1 MKSLR
6 CLFISVCL
14 FAVTACGQK
23 GDLYFP
29 DKHSQQGGSKTATVL
44 EHYGLF

>member
-6 CLFISVCL
+6 CLLICACL

-29 DKHSQQGGSKTATVL
+29 DRKSQQAAGETVTVL

>member
-1 MKSLR
+1 MKPLSIIL
-6 CLFISVCL
+6 LL
-14 FAVTACGQK
+14 AMLAGAAGCGQK

-29 DKHSQQGGSKTATVL
+29 DQDRAAESVNRL